1 MAAKYDLSIYQGSNF
16 DLWLQYLTDG
26 NTAVDLS
33 NYGARMQVRRAKESV
48 YPLIFFTKTG
58 LTYGYTAGYTA
69 GYSGVGG
76 ISLNINYD
84 TTGITGG
91 ILITADPTTT
101 SALPVGRHLYDVEL
115 TIGTTYSHKILEGR
129 VDIIGETT
137 R

>member
-1 MAAKYDLSIYQGSNF
+1 MAAKYDLSIHQGSNF

-26 NTAVDLS
+26 NTAVDLAS
-33 NYGARMQVRRAKESV
+33 YGARMQVRRAKEST
-48 YPLIFFTKTG
+48 YPLVFFTKNG

-76 ISLNINYD
+76 ISLNVNYD
-84 TTGITGG
+84 TSAITGG

-101 SALPVGRHLYDVEL
+101 SSLPIGRHLYDVEL